1 VSFRLFVRPLGAISL
16 VVLNMETQKASSES
30 TRWDWI
36 VWPLIIVALHSFW
49 NPGHRLPAAMVSGAF
64 LALVC
69 VPFLL
74 VGMSW
79 ASLASLRRGGN
90 GSRWRLWICLSG
102 CVALSSALLIPLL
115 VLFFGLPAT
124 QWLIWC
130 LAASTVALVAAFF
143 APRSLRFPLF
153 FGGLIMGGLALLT
166 PMGIL

>member
-1 VSFRLFVRPLGAISL
+1 MITRLQYHWLS
-16 VVLNMETQKASSES
+16 METQKASSNS
-30 TRWDWI
+30 NRRDDWI

-79 ASLASLRRGGN
+79 TSFASLWRGEN

-115 VLFFGLPAT
+115 VLFLGLPASR
-124 QWLIWC
+124 WLIGC
-130 LAASTVALVAAFF
+130 VTASMVALVAAFF
-143 APRSLRFPLF
+143 APRSLGFPLF
-153 FGGLIMGGLALLT
+153 FGGLIVAALALLT